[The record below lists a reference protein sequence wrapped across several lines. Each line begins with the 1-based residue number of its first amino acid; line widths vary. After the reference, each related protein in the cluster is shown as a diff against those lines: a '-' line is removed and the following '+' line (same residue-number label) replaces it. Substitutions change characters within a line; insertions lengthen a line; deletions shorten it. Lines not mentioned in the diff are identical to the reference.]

1 MKGRLL
7 AVGLINSEKHL
18 PCHTGQNDSFITQVS
33 WSCSAVRIVEEEIS
47 RFWLWVRLISLVC
60 DALIISAD
68 CFKYHSF
75 PNMVK
80 VFLKWN
86 EFSFYYCN
94 SLTFN
99 IVYCRSCR
107 FFEQFI
113 LTTAHSTHQSKH
125 VSHQPIVCSIQSFHS
140 LCNAAD
146 HHNGLMANQ
155 ACIHRK
161 YGHVRALSS
170 RNWANG
176 LGISVWG
183 LVS

>member
-1 MKGRLL
+1 MIHSSHKWAEAAVRCGLL
-7 AVGLINSEKHL
+7 KRKS
-18 PCHTGQNDSFITQVS
+18 PDSDCKSDLYLWCVMHSSSVQIALNIIHFQTWSKFS
-33 WSCSAVRIVEEEIS
+33 WSEMNS
-47 RFWLWVRLISLVC
+47 
-60 DALIISAD
+60 
-68 CFKYHSF
+68 
-75 PNMVK
+75 
-80 VFLKWN
+80 
-86 EFSFYYCN
+86 SFYSCN

-125 VSHQPIVCSIQSFHS
+125 VSHQPIVCSTQSFHS

>member
-1 MKGRLL
+1 M
-7 AVGLINSEKHL
+7 
-18 PCHTGQNDSFITQVS
+18 S

-75 PNMVK
+75 QTWSRFSSTEMNS
-80 VFLKWN
+80 
-86 EFSFYYCN
+86 SFYSCN
-94 SLTFN
+94 IPFN

-125 VSHQPIVCSIQSFHS
+125 VSHQPIVCTTQSFHS

-176 LGISVWG
+176 LGISVLG